1 MSPLNE
7 RLREFPNAKMLMDV
21 VQVNGGHGAP
31 ELRKVLQFVCGNT
44 LVCDTI
50 GEARSVA
57 FDRQERHKVTRLRP
71 PPPQPPTTNQSLMLS
86 EDFPLFGLPVCLNC
100 CSII

>member
-50 GEARSVA
+50 GEARGVA
-57 FDRQERHKVTRLRP
+57 YGRQERHKVT
-71 PPPQPPTTNQSLMLS
+71 QPTTNQSLMLS
-86 EDFPLFGLPVCLNC
+86 EDFPLFSLPVCLNC
-100 CSII
+100 CSVI